1 MKKMYFEVAE
11 MELVRF
17 AADVITTSTE
27 VYTDENDET
36 NNNSITE
43 DSFI

>member
-11 MELVRF
+11 LELVRF

-27 VYTDENDET
+27 VHPEDVT
-36 NNNSITE
+36 NNVTE
-43 DSFI
+43 DDFNS